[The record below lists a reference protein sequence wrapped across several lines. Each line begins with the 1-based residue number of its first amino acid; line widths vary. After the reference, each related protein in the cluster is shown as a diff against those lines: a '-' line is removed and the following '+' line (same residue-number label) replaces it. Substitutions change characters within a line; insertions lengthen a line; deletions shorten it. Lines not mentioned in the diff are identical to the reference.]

1 MFFYHRKMRPKIF
14 SAFILIFW
22 AGFVSS
28 ISFMEAWL
36 KFRVPGIT
44 LPLGLGIG
52 KLVFH
57 SLNIMEWIFL
67 FLFAMIRFF
76 EAQSL
81 GRTVNYA
88 LAIIVASLTI
98 QTFWL
103 LPELNERADQIIS
116 GIRPP
121 HSSIHILYGIAEVIK
136 VILLILAAWFQAH
149 RSTSGHTR

>member
-1 MFFYHRKMRPKIF
+1 MRPKIL

-36 KFRVPGIT
+36 KFRAPGIT

-67 FLFAMIRFF
+67 FLFVTIRLF
-76 EAQSL
+76 ETRRP

-88 LAIIVASLTI
+88 LAIIVASLAI

-103 LPELNERADQIIS
+103 LPELNERADQIIN
-116 GIRPP
+116 GIIPP
-121 HSSIHILYGIAEVIK
+121 PSSIHILYGIAEVIK
-136 VILLILAAWFQAH
+136 VILLFFVAWVQAH
-149 RSTSGHTR
+149 WSASGHTR